1 MNILDSV
8 DNIIPH
14 LYLTNWK
21 SSNDPNIM
29 ERYKIKGVVT
39 LEMMDKPQQT
49 IMYYKQHNIQNL
61 HIRINDTPQEEIS
74 KYFDVTYK
82 FINDLINK
90 NENVLVHCR
99 AGVSRSTSIIINY
112 LLQKKY
118 ENFFLESTPKQTVD
132 DIIMFVRSKRSI
144 INPNQGFVNQLY
156 SQAYKYSQISLW
168 NLSMDDVLPS
178 GNLRNNLTSII
189 IFCKNSCNI
198 ELYKKLAEKLAHKSI
213 KTYIINGLAK
223 FQQYSSNDDPFIVGL
238 FKGKFFSEYGLN
250 PRDINNYRTYED
262 FIQYALELG
271 TDVKINYEQDEQ
283 DE

>member
-39 LEMMDKPQQT
+39 LEMMDKPHQT

-198 ELYKKLAEKLAHKSI
+198 ELYIKLAEKLAHKSI

-238 FKGKFFSEYGLN
+238 YKGKFFSEYGLN
-250 PRDINNYRTYED
+250 PQDINNYRTYED
-262 FIQYALELG
+262 FIQYALEVG
-271 TDVKINYEQDEQ
+271 TDVKINYEQDE
-283 DE
+283 

>member
-39 LEMMDKPQQT
+39 LEMMDKHHQT

-198 ELYKKLAEKLAHKSI
+198 ELYIKLAEKLAHKSI

-238 FKGKFFSEYGLN
+238 YKGKFFSEYGLN
-250 PRDINNYRTYED
+250 PQDINNYRTYED
-262 FIQYALELG
+262 FIQYALEVG
-271 TDVKINYEQDEQ
+271 TDVKINYEQDE
-283 DE
+283 

>member
-1 MNILDSV
+1 MAGRDITT
-8 DNIIPH
+8 
-14 LYLTNWK
+14 YLQ
-21 SSNDPNIM
+21 
-29 ERYKIKGVVT
+29 KI
-39 LEMMDKPQQT
+39 
-49 IMYYKQHNIQNL
+49 
-61 HIRINDTPQEEIS
+61 
-74 KYFDVTYK
+74 
-82 FINDLINK
+82 
-90 NENVLVHCR
+90 
-99 AGVSRSTSIIINY
+99 Y

-118 ENFFLESTPKQTVD
+118 ENFFLESNPKQIVD

-238 FKGKFFSEYGLN
+238 YKGKFFSEYGLN
-250 PRDINNYRTYED
+250 PQDINNYRTYED

-271 TDVKINYEQDEQ
+271 TDVKIHYEQDE
-283 DE
+283 